1 MSDRPTDPSHIP
13 VMAEEVC
20 RYLVTD
26 REGCYLDAT
35 AGLGG
40 HLRSLSEVTG
50 DRARLYG
57 IDIDG
62 ETVAQAREAT
72 RAFPRIRQIEEGSY
86 RDVAAVVDKLAE
98 RVFDGILL
106 DLGLSSKQLD
116 DPERGFSFQHDGPL
130 DMRFSRD
137 RGGQSAADL
146 INTADVTRLTE
157 IIRRYG
163 EERQAA
169 RVARE
174 IVRERQKQMIQT
186 TGKLREIIMKLVPPP
201 HQTKSLARVF
211 QALRIAVN
219 DELNQITAALPKLI
233 DHLKV
238 GGRLAVIAYHSLEDR
253 LVKRYFQSESQTV
266 RRDPD
271 SPLPDEPIEP
281 LLRVL
286 TRKPA
291 YPTDNEM
298 AANSRARSAR
308 MRVAERIRT

>member
-1 MSDRPTDPSHIP
+1 MIDRPTDFPHVP
-13 VMAEEVC
+13 VMAAEVC
-20 RYLVTD
+20 RYLVSE
-26 REGCYLDAT
+26 REGGYLDAT

-40 HLRSLSEVTG
+40 HLRALAEVTG

-62 ETVAQAREAT
+62 ETVAQARESV
-72 RAFPRIRQIEEGSY
+72 RAFPKIKQIEEGSY
-86 RDVAAVVDKLAE
+86 RDVDAVVDKLAD
-98 RVFDGILL
+98 RAFDGILL

-137 RGGQSAADL
+137 RSTPTAADL
-146 INTADVTRLTE
+146 VNTATVTRLTE
-157 IIRRYG
+157 ILRRFG

-169 RVARE
+169 KIAGE
-174 IVRERQKQMIQT
+174 IVRERQKQMIQS
-186 TGKLREIIMKLVPPP
+186 TGMLREIVMKVVRPP

-219 DELNQITAALPKLI
+219 DELTQIENALPGLV

-238 GGRLAVIAYHSLEDR
+238 RGRLAVIAYHSLEDR

-266 RRDPD
+266 RRDPA
-271 SPLPDEPIEP
+271 SPFPDETVEP
-281 LLRVL
+281 LLEVI
-286 TRKPA
+286 TRKPV
-291 YPTDNEM
+291 YPTEAEM
-298 AANSRARSAR
+298 AANPRARSAR
-308 MRVAERIRT
+308 LRVAERVRL